1 LDARAGI
8 RTPRSDNDTTIREFM
23 SDAFVRSIATPW
35 QTTEPGVRRQVLGYG
50 PDLMMVRV
58 EFEQGATGALHHH
71 PHRQVSYVA
80 AGRFEVIVDGERA
93 ELAAGDCFF
102 VDAERVHG
110 VIAREAGTLV
120 DVFTPARAE
129 FLTDVRDRAG

>member
-1 LDARAGI
+1 
-8 RTPRSDNDTTIREFM
+8 M

-50 PDLMMVRV
+50 PDLMMVRR
-58 EFEQGATGALHHH
+58 ENH
-71 PHRQVSYVA
+71 PPPTAPQHQHPQRQVSYVA
-80 AGRFEVIVDGERA
+80 AGRLEVIVDGERA

-102 VDAERVHG
+102 VDSERVHG